1 MAWSQ
6 RSHSTY
12 LHNTLVNSSD
22 LDQTVTHSLGFQE
35 WLTTVTI
42 DVHAGC
48 GLGVDMARQD
58 FSKVKKKKEKTIK
71 TNASAYRVH
80 TEAFKTLPPV
90 LNTVNST
97 LGPIAQLN
105 CTVEIDPIH
114 RHGFLVF

>member
-42 DVHAGC
+42 DVRAGC

-58 FSKVKKKKEKTIK
+58 FSKIKKKKKRQLK
-71 TNASAYRVH
+71 LMPLL
-80 TEAFKTLPPV
+80 TEC
-90 LNTVNST
+90 
-97 LGPIAQLN
+97 IQ
-105 CTVEIDPIH
+105 
-114 RHGFLVF
+114 RHLKPYHQY